1 MQLQKNQD
9 TLTRLLTFIEESSHI
24 KDLDALLDRVLL
36 EARRLTHAD
45 AGSIF
50 LVGNNVL
57 NFSYIHNDTLFAA
70 PGNKYL
76 YSNQT
81 LEINNRSMAGYVAS
95 TGESIIIDD
104 AHHLPAAVPFAF
116 NPAFDHLSGYHTRSI
131 LAVPLKTSR
140 ERIVGVL
147 QLINALDANRE
158 VIPFTETDKLL
169 LNYFAQN
176 AAVAIERAMM
186 TREIILRMIRMCELR
201 DPNETGPHV
210 NRVGAYAAEIYQQW
224 ALTKGLDGDQIKK
237 HKDLLRIAAMLHDL
251 GKVAISDLILKKPAK
266 LDDDEFLVMK
276 YHTIY
281 GARFFE
287 NPASDLD
294 QLSAEIALNH
304 HERWDGRGYP
314 GRIPDVFANNLRM
327 GMGKQGEEIP
337 ISGRIVALADVFDA
351 LVSKRVYKEAMP
363 EDRVLTIIKD
373 ESGKHFD
380 PEVVA
385 AFLAIYDVID
395 AIRQKYQDESG
406 DAHSC
411 RIGS

>member
-1 MQLQKNQD
+1 MQLQETQD

-50 LVGNNVL
+50 LVDNKVL
-57 NFSYIHNDTLFAA
+57 NFSYVHNDTLFTA
-70 PGNKYL
+70 PGNKYV
-76 YSNQT
+76 YSSQT

-104 AHHLPAAVPFAF
+104 AHHLPATVPFAF
-116 NPAFDHLSGYHTRSI
+116 NPAFDHLSGYRTRSI

-276 YHTIY
+276 YHTIH
-281 GARFFE
+281 GARLFE

-314 GRIPDVFANNLRM
+314 GRIPDVFADNLRM
-327 GMGKQGEEIP
+327 GRGKQGEEIP

-363 EDRVLTIIKD
+363 EDQVLTIIKD

-385 AFLAIYDVID
+385 AFLAIYEVIG

-406 DAHSC
+406 EACSC
-411 RIGS
+411 RIGP

>member
-1 MQLQKNQD
+1 MQLQETQD

-36 EARRLTHAD
+36 EARQLTHAD

-50 LVGNNVL
+50 LVDNKVL
-57 NFSYIHNDTLFAA
+57 KFSYIHNDTLFAA

-81 LEINNRSMAGYVAS
+81 LEINNLSMAGYVAS
-95 TGESIIIDD
+95 TGESIVIDD
-104 AHHLPAAVPFAF
+104 AHHLPATVSFAF

-186 TREIILRMIRMCELR
+186 TRETILRMIRICELR

-224 ALTKGLDGDQIKK
+224 ALTKGLDGDQINK

-266 LDDDEFLVMK
+266 LDDDEFQVMK

-314 GRIPDVFANNLRM
+314 GRIPDIFADHLRM
-327 GMGKQGEEIP
+327 GMGKQVEEIP

-363 EDRVLTIIKD
+363 EDQVLTIIKD

-406 DAHSC
+406 EAYSC
-411 RIGS
+411 RIGP

>member
-36 EARRLTHAD
+36 EARGLTHAD

-50 LVGNNVL
+50 LVDNNVL

-81 LEINNRSMAGYVAS
+81 LEINNLSMAGYVAS
-95 TGESIIIDD
+95 TGESIVIDD
-104 AHHLPAAVPFAF
+104 AHHLPATVSFAF

-186 TREIILRMIRMCELR
+186 TRETILRMIRICELR

-210 NRVGAYAAEIYQQW
+210 NRVGAYAAEI
-224 ALTKGLDGDQIKK
+224 
-237 HKDLLRIAAMLHDL
+237 
-251 GKVAISDLILKKPAK
+251 
-266 LDDDEFLVMK
+266 
-276 YHTIY
+276 
-281 GARFFE
+281 
-287 NPASDLD
+287 
-294 QLSAEIALNH
+294 
-304 HERWDGRGYP
+304 
-314 GRIPDVFANNLRM
+314 
-327 GMGKQGEEIP
+327 
-337 ISGRIVALADVFDA
+337 
-351 LVSKRVYKEAMP
+351 
-363 EDRVLTIIKD
+363 
-373 ESGKHFD
+373 
-380 PEVVA
+380 
-385 AFLAIYDVID
+385 
-395 AIRQKYQDESG
+395 
-406 DAHSC
+406 
-411 RIGS
+411 